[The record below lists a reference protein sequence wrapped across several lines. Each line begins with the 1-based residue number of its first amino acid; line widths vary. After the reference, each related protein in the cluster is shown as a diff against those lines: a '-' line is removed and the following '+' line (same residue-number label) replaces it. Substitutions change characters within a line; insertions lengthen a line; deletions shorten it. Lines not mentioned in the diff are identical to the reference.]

1 MSLVKNVLIA
11 ALFFTSF
18 ACSGQKDY
26 LITITTDKGDIKAV
40 LFDDTP
46 AHKSNFINL
55 AEAGR
60 FDSTQFH
67 RVMKNFMVQGGDVFT
82 KEGLPPEEWPT
93 IEAEIKPNHYH
104 RKGMIAAARQG
115 NSINPMKR
123 SNGSQFY
130 VVIGKVYKEAELR
143 ADMEKLQPAFMQYVQ
158 LGSQEALRNEY
169 TRLYKEGQFDSLTM
183 LVISKR
189 EEIEKSLNL
198 NLSKEF
204 TAEQI
209 AAYTSIGGT
218 PHLDKEYTVF
228 GEVISGLEVA
238 EQISNVATGARD
250 IPVTPV
256 FMKVKVEKM
265 SRKKIE
271 KDYGYTYPEIK

>member
-1 MSLVKNVLIA
+1 MNPLKNLLVSI
-11 ALFFTSF
+11 LFFTSF

-26 LITITTDKGDIKAV
+26 LVTITTEKGEIKAI

-46 AHKSNFINL
+46 EHKSNFIKL
-55 AEAGR
+55 AEDGR
-60 FDSTQFH
+60 FDSTEFH
-67 RVMKNFMVQGGDVFT
+67 RVMKNFMVQGGDVFS
-82 KEGLPPEEWPT
+82 KEGLPPAEWPT

-115 NSINPMKR
+115 AGVNPMKR

-130 VVIGKVYKEAELR
+130 IAIGKVYKEEELK
-143 ADMEKLQPAFMQYVQ
+143 ADLEKLQPAFMQYVQ
-158 LGSQEALRNEY
+158 IGSQEALRNEY
-169 TRLYKEGQFDSLTM
+169 TRLYKAGQFDSLTM

-198 NLSKEF
+198 NLSKDY
-204 TAEQI
+204 TPEQI
-209 AAYTSIGGT
+209 GAYTTIGGT

-228 GEVISGLEVA
+228 GEVISGLEIA
-238 EQISNVATGARD
+238 EEISNVGTGTRD
-250 IPVTPV
+250 KPLVPIY
-256 FMKVKVEKM
+256 MKVKVEKM

-271 KDYGYTYPEIK
+271 KEYGYTYPESK